1 MQSFV
6 SQECRRM
13 WQRIAMIWKTP
24 VMKVFFVNPMFL
36 TLVSGGIMMQG
47 IIDHVHNNP
56 EWLEEPSFPFL
67 IYAVPMLSLS
77 ISTQSTSWTLFQH
90 RKDITQ
96 KPCTASRFIR
106 CDYRITS
113 PCYDGKLFNNTVYHQ
128 LHLKLCVNF
137 TLAQWFPHSPTVQVQ
152 TQIHTLQQEY
162 PGITLHDPMQ
172 PSKRKWAQHWP
183 SSLKF
188 HNAKNPC
195 CREPP
200 EEPHQ

>member
-1 MQSFV
+1 MKDSSHEGILRKSHVSHTCFRRDHDAGYYWPCPQQSWVVGRAKFSFSHICSANV
-6 SQECRRM
+6 EL
-13 WQRIAMIWKTP
+13 
-24 VMKVFFVNPMFL
+24 VNL
-36 TLVSGGIMMQG
+36 
-47 IIDHVHNNP
+47 N
-56 EWLEEPSFPFL
+56 
-67 IYAVPMLSLS
+67 S
-77 ISTQSTSWTLFQH
+77 IHQLTLFQH